1 MRFAKA
7 GAFAVAL
14 AGAFMSGAGV
24 ASADQ
29 SITMSA
35 DMKGCVADV
44 DVKTPDMDKLMS
56 IQPGESVMVS
66 DDTAAQLRQRGCLG

>member
-14 AGAFMSGAGV
+14 AGALMSGAGV

-29 SITMSA
+29 SITVTAQMLDCATKA
-35 DMKGCVADV
+35 DI
-44 DVKTPDMDKLMS
+44 KTPDMDKFMS
-56 IQPGESVMVS
+56 VSPGESVMLS
-66 DDTAAQLRQRGCLG
+66 DDTAAELRQRGCLG